1 MKPEE
6 GLCQPH
12 GQVASRSQVSYGHV
26 TVAKLGPGA
35 GVGGAGVVGAGV
47 VGAGV
52 VGAGVVGGGVV
63 GAGVVGAE
71 VVGTGTLNRVHEY
84 MSFLNVPVGPGL
96 ES

>member
-52 VGAGVVGGGVV
+52 GR
-63 GAGVVGAE
+63 AE
-71 VVGTGTLNRVHEY
+71 VVGTWTLNRVHEY